1 MLLKGW
7 MLLFMILI
15 QIQKKFLLFITKENF
30 SLIFAVYNESSLPLI
45 DETIYY
51 PIAYFTEEETEEI
64 EIARCTFE
72 HIGSKYRQFFS
83 SSELNNFYCINNI
96 DYILK
101 PYENSVELKFFPCK
115 NTTENNNHCK
125 SKEIIEENFTL

>member
-1 MLLKGW
+1 M
-7 MLLFMILI
+7 
-15 QIQKKFLLFITKENF
+15 KFLLFITKENF